1 MVLDIAAMRVQTSD
15 YSKTVHCLK
24 SHIFVECELH
34 VKLSKIIGLRKLKS
48 SNIL

>member
-1 MVLDIAAMRVQTSD
+1 MVLDIVAMLVQTSD
-15 YSKTVHCLK
+15 YSKIVHCLK

-48 SNIL
+48 RNIL

>member
-1 MVLDIAAMRVQTSD
+1 MVLDILAMLVWTSE
-15 YSKTVHCLK
+15 YSKTVHFLK